1 MKLVGKGMKLA
12 DQGMKLISKGTKKLM
27 DSGLTKNMV
36 LRKELE
42 TSMKANQMLSSHS
55 RPSDLNAAM
64 KVCNTEHGY

>member
-1 MKLVGKGMKLA
+1 
-12 DQGMKLISKGTKKLM
+12 M

-42 TSMKANQMLSSHS
+42 TSMKANQMLSYHS